1 MEAAASSFHVI
12 AAAQQMKLHAD
23 IKAQYLRYFKAAFI

>member
-1 MEAAASSFHVI
+1 MKAAASRCHVI

-23 IKAQYLRYFKAAFI
+23 IKAQYLRYFKVAFI